1 MKAFLYKHGTIT
13 NRKKQGCN
21 IMDVTRL
28 GWSCTGFVVAWKQ
41 KKQNNTDI
49 VPELNLKPKAAI
61 ALKILTNTPGS
72 LD

>member
-41 KKQNNTDI
+41 K
-49 VPELNLKPKAAI
+49 
-61 ALKILTNTPGS
+61 
-72 LD
+72 